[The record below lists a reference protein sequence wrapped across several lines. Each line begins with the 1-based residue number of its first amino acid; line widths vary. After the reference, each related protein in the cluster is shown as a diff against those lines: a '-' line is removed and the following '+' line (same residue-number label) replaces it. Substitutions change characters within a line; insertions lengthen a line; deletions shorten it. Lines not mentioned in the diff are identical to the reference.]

1 MSADIPGG
9 AQAER
14 KVRGELN
21 KLPMDRFIVAHDIR
35 FKYGNIDHLVIRD
48 DGRVF
53 LIETKSHRGVITVD
67 GNRLLLNGQPFK
79 KNPIIQITRAISW
92 LRATMQ
98 RLCGTNC
105 WFDAVLVFP
114 FGSVSGQGTVGHVNA
129 VRLQNLRKVIES
141 TQASSLKTHKT
152 QRAVSFHRK
161 LHG

>member
-53 LIETKSHRGVITVD
+53 LIETKSHRGVITID

-79 KNPIIQITRAISW
+79 KNPIIQITRAIFMAPRNNAKVVRYK
-92 LRATMQ
+92 L
-98 RLCGTNC
+98 
-105 WFDAVLVFP
+105 LV
-114 FGSVSGQGTVGHVNA
+114 
-129 VRLQNLRKVIES
+129 
-141 TQASSLKTHKT
+141 
-152 QRAVSFHRK
+152 
-161 LHG
+161 